1 MANITL
7 KQIFGKEDVQA
18 KMNELLGKKA
28 SGFITSVLQIAH
40 NNTMLSNA
48 DPSTIYNAAMTAAA
62 LDLPINQNLGFAYI
76 VPYGKAAQFQMGW
89 KGYVQLAQRTG
100 QYKAINVIEVY
111 ESQFNSF
118 NTLTEELD
126 ADFSVEPSG
135 AIIGYAAYFKLL
147 NGFEKVD
154 FWTIK
159 KVETHAKRFSKS
171 FNSGPW
177 KTDFDAMAK
186 KTVLKSMLSK
196 WGILSIEMQ
205 TANISD
211 QAVIDDYETGA
222 VRYPDNDDFEE
233 VETKIKIADGD
244 IQKIKQGILSGEYD
258 LDDMKERY
266 HFTDAQLEILTKP

>member
-7 KQIFGKEDVQA
+7 KQIFGKDDVQA

-28 SGFITSVLQIAH
+28 SGFITSVLQIA
-40 NNTMLSNA
+40 NNSSMLSGA
-48 DPSTIYNAAMTAAA
+48 DPMSIYNAAMTAAA

-126 ADFSVEPSG
+126 ADFSVEPDG
-135 AIIGYAAYFKLL
+135 QIIGYAAFFKLL

-154 FWTIK
+154 FWTKK

-205 TANISD
+205 TANIAD

-222 VRYPDNDDFEE
+222 VRYPDNEDFEE
-233 VETKIKIADGD
+233 VETKLKVSPEDLVKMKQAILDG
-244 IQKIKQGILSGEYD
+244 QYD
-258 LDDMKERY
+258 LTDLQERY
-266 HFTDAQLEILTKP
+266 HFTDAQLLELQKP